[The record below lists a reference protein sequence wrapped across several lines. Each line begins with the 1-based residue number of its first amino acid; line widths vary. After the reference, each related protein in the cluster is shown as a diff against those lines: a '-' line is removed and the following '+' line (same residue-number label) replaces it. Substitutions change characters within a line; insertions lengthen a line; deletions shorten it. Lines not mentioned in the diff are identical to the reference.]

1 MKTFMKPLV
10 GLTVLFFGFLPFAAN
25 AGSAET
31 RTIIEAVF
39 EAFNRHDLEAV
50 VALYHPEAKLVTPG
64 YPEPRYGLEVI
75 RATYKDHF
83 DNIPGV
89 YDEVTRI
96 VAEGDQGAVEF
107 TASWDQ
113 PTEEDPNARGE
124 LHISAF
130 LKIKDGLIIEDITY
144 FDRMVF
150 EPVEAPDQPE

>member
-1 MKTFMKPLV
+1 MKKILF
-10 GLTVLFFGFLPFAAN
+10 LTIMIFGFLTPVAR
-25 AGSAET
+25 AGTEET
-31 RTIIEAVF
+31 RAIIEAVF

-64 YPEPRYGLEVI
+64 FPEPRYGLDVI

-107 TASWDQ
+107 TASWEQ
-113 PTEEDPNARGE
+113 PTEEDPEARGA
-124 LHISAF
+124 LKIAVF
-130 LKIKDGLIIEDITY
+130 LKIKDGLIIEDTTY
-144 FDRMVF
+144 FDQTVF
-150 EPVEAPDQPE
+150 APVKSE

>member
-1 MKTFMKPLV
+1 MRRLLV
-10 GLTVLFFGFLPFAAN
+10 LTALMLGFFGPAAQ

-31 RTIIEAVF
+31 RAIVEAVF

-96 VAEGDQGAVEF
+96 IAEGDEGAVEF
-107 TASWDQ
+107 TASWEQ
-113 PTEEDPNARGE
+113 PTEEDPKARGE

-150 EPVEAPDQPE
+150 APVKAE

>member
-1 MKTFMKPLV
+1 MKTFMKPRV
-10 GLTVLFFGFLPFAAN
+10 GLAVLFFGFLPFAAH
-25 AGSAET
+25 ADSSET
-31 RTIIEAVF
+31 RAIIEAVF
-39 EAFNRHDLEAV
+39 EAFNRHDLEAI
-50 VALYHPEAKLVTPG
+50 VALYHPGARLVTPG
-64 YPEPRYGLEVI
+64 FPEPRYGLDVI

-113 PTEEDPNARGE
+113 PTGDDPEARGA
-124 LHISAF
+124 LKISAF

-144 FDRMVF
+144 YDRMAF
-150 EPVEAPDQPE
+150 ESAPHQAE

>member
-1 MKTFMKPLV
+1 MKKILL
-10 GLTVLFFGFLPFAAN
+10 LTIMIFGFLTPAAR
-25 AGSAET
+25 ADTEKT
-31 RTIIEAVF
+31 RAIIEAVF

-64 YPEPRYGLEVI
+64 FPEPRYGLDVI

-96 VAEGDQGAVEF
+96 VADGDQAAVEF
-107 TASWDQ
+107 TATWAQ
-113 PTEEDPNARGE
+113 PTEDDPEARGA
-124 LHISAF
+124 LKIATF
-130 LKIKDGLIIEDITY
+130 LTIKDGLIIEDMTY

-150 EPVEAPDQPE
+150 EPVKSE

>member
-1 MKTFMKPLV
+1 MKKIL
-10 GLTVLFFGFLPFAAN
+10 GLAILMFGFLAPAAQ
-25 AGSAET
+25 ADTAET
-31 RTIIEAVF
+31 RAIIEAVF
-39 EAFNRHDLEAV
+39 EAFNRHDLEAI
-50 VALYHPEAKLVTPG
+50 VALYHPGAKLVTPG

-113 PTEEDPNARGE
+113 PTGDDPEARG
-124 LHISAF
+124 A
-130 LKIKDGLIIEDITY
+130 LKIATFFTIENGLIIEDITY
-144 FDRMVF
+144 FDRMAL
-150 EPVEAPDQPE
+150 EPPSGEDQVE

>member
-1 MKTFMKPLV
+1 MKAFMKPLI
-10 GLTVLFFGFLPFAAN
+10 GLTVLFFGFTTPLAQADT
-25 AGSAET
+25 AET
-31 RTIIEAVF
+31 RAIIEAVF

-64 YPEPRYGLEVI
+64 FPEPRYGLDVI

-96 VAEGDQGAVEF
+96 VADGDQAAVEF

-113 PTEEDPNARGE
+113 PTEEDPSARGT
-124 LHISAF
+124 LKISAF
-130 LKIKDGLIIEDITY
+130 LKIQDGLIIGKS
-144 FDRMVF
+144 V
-150 EPVEAPDQPE
+150 V